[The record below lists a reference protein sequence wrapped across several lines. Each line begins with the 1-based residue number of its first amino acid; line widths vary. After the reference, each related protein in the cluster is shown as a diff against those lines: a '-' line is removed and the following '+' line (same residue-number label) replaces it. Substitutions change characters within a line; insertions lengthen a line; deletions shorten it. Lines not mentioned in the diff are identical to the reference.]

1 MHLRTEGIQKNLYLM
16 KIMQESI
23 KSVCGLWSLIIL
35 GITENLR
42 QIKVTSVVI
51 GSEVTVTDAMVS
63 VFFKL
68 LSVFSKF
75 YTKQVNKKSKKTK
88 QCMIKK
94 NKYTSGYRPKY
105 GCDIDN
111 NGYSGHCEKNN
122 L

>member
-75 YTKQVNKKSKKTK
+75 YTKQVNK
-88 QCMIKK
+88 
-94 NKYTSGYRPKY
+94 
-105 GCDIDN
+105 
-111 NGYSGHCEKNN
+111 N
-122 L
+122 LKRLNSV

>member
-1 MHLRTEGIQKNLYLM
+1 
-16 KIMQESI
+16 
-23 KSVCGLWSLIIL
+23 GLWSLIIL

-75 YTKQVNKKSKKTK
+75 YTKQVNK
-88 QCMIKK
+88 
-94 NKYTSGYRPKY
+94 
-105 GCDIDN
+105 
-111 NGYSGHCEKNN
+111 N
-122 L
+122 LKRLNSV